1 MLYNPEQP
9 ASIIPFEQDQSNS
22 IRCVK
27 FENSPMKTNTI
38 IKQQPHPS
46 LNLITATAS
55 AYTMRLEIRGNTQLR
70 IRNSKKKEDVKSSI
84 TWRNFA
90 STIFIQRFG
99 NTISGGGGI
108 NSGAA
113 DVSGARN
120 MVGKARSENEQLEEK
135 LKVMSG
141 KVGVKVIKVYL
152 GVLLLRFFFRVFSC
166 RTN

>member
-1 MLYNPEQP
+1 MLCNPEQP

-46 LNLITATAS
+46 HNLITATAS
-55 AYTMRLEIRGNTQLR
+55 AYAMRLEIRGNTQLR
-70 IRNSKKKEDVKSSI
+70 IRNSKKKKKENVKSSI

-99 NTISGGGGI
+99 NTISGGGGSI
-108 NSGAA
+108 
-113 DVSGARN
+113 VARQ
-120 MVGKARSENEQLEEK
+120 MLAVRGTWLEK
-135 LKVMSG
+135 HDRKMSNW
-141 KVGVKVIKVYL
+141 KK
-152 GVLLLRFFFRVFSC
+152 
-166 RTN
+166 N